1 MKEQKI
7 PNFRKEVTML
17 LTYKER
23 NGLIVAYA
31 KLLRQKKLTTNEQE
45 LYDTLELSNTLN
57 MTEINNIIHYAVN
70 MSDKERIRLAKTVV
84 NYLKRSKNQKKKKK
98 EYDPEK
104 EKQRNE
110 YKREWTKYHYERK
123 KKK

>member
-1 MKEQKI
+1 
-7 PNFRKEVTML
+7 ML
-17 LTYKER
+17 LTHKER
-23 NGLIVAYA
+23 NGLIIAYA

-57 MTEINNIIHYAVN
+57 MKEINNIIHYAIN
-70 MSDKERIRLAKTVV
+70 MSDKQRIKFARTVI
-84 NYLKRSKNQKKKKK
+84 NYLKRSKNQTKKKK

-104 EKQRNE
+104 EKERNA
-110 YKREWTKYHYERK
+110 YKREWARYHYERK